1 MNRCESRFLPYVRRL
16 GVTAR
21 GGLLIAAVLFSYFLV
36 APVAW
41 LISGRVGLLAAAV
54 AAGLCVVAALVAL
67 LVNFFFHG
75 PALALHSMVAGM
87 MLRMGIPLAVGMV
100 LHQKVELLATHGMLY
115 YMVVFYFIS
124 LATEVVLTLPAV
136 LPSGLEIRKS

>member
-1 MNRCESRFLPYVRRL
+1 M
-16 GVTAR
+16 TAR
-21 GGLLIAAVLFSYFLV
+21 VGLLIAAVLFSYFLV